1 MCRKSGEISLQLDD
15 WSQVSIKN
23 LEFFPE
29 FDEEN
34 RYAVNFKHFLCTG
47 ISAGKNDKALM

>member
-15 WSQVSIKN
+15 GSQVSIKN

-34 RYAVNFKHFLCTG
+34 GHAVNFNNGFC
-47 ISAGKNDKALM
+47 IF